1 MAMDSTPISKV
12 VILARGLGTRMR
24 AEDAAVSLDAE
35 QAAVAN
41 AGIKTLVPI
50 LGDKTLLD
58 FIFENL
64 TAAGFTKICLV
75 IGEEHD
81 VIRKF
86 CSDKP
91 LDISFA
97 IQKEPLGTA
106 DAVLAAED
114 FASGEH
120 FLAINSD
127 NLYPVDGLRRLRE
140 AGVPGLVAFDRGALV
155 EKSNI
160 PEERIAKF
168 AEVMIDSEGFLRE
181 ILEKPEHPRAAAA
194 VSMNAWMFSPSI
206 FESCRAIGPSARGEY
221 EITDAVAHSINELG
235 EKFIAIPSNEG
246 VLDLSSKADVAGVAE
261 RLSNVKREA

>member
-1 MAMDSTPISKV
+1 MGMDSTPTSKA

-24 AEDAAVSLDAE
+24 AEDSDVVLGAE
-35 QAAVAN
+35 QAAIAK

-50 LGDKTLLD
+50 AGDKTLLD

-75 IGEEHD
+75 IGEEHQ
-81 VIRKF
+81 VIRRF
-86 CSDKP
+86 CAGKNI
-91 LDISFA
+91 DISFA

-114 FASGEH
+114 FAAGDS

-127 NLYPVDGLRRLRE
+127 NLYPVEGLTRLRE
-140 AGVPGLVAFDRGALV
+140 AGVPGLVAFDRRALV

-168 AEVMIDSEGFLRE
+168 AEVIIDSDGFLKE
-181 ILEKPEHPRAAAA
+181 ILEKPEHPRPDAA

-221 EITDAVAHSINELG
+221 EITDAVAHSMSELG
-235 EKFIAIPSNEG
+235 QKFIAIPSDEG
-246 VLDLSSKADVAGVAE
+246 VLDLSSRADVSGVAE
-261 RLSNVKREA
+261 KLKAVVGRQ

>member
-1 MAMDSTPISKV
+1 MGMDSTPISKA

-24 AEDAAVSLDAE
+24 AEDVAVSLDAE
-35 QAAVAN
+35 QSALAD

-50 LGDKTLLD
+50 SGDKTLLD

-64 TAAGFTKICLV
+64 IGAGFTKICLV
-75 IGEEHD
+75 IGEEHE
-81 VIRKF
+81 VIRNF
-86 CSDKP
+86 CAEKN

-106 DAVLAAED
+106 DAVLAAEE
-114 FASGEH
+114 FVSGDY

-127 NLYPVDGLRRLRE
+127 NLYPVEGLKDLRG
-140 AGVPGLVAFDRGALV
+140 AGIPGLVAFDRRALV

-168 AEVMIDSEGFLRE
+168 AEVIIDSEGFLKE
-181 ILEKPEHPRAAAA
+181 ILEKPEHPRADAA

-206 FESCRAIGPSARGEY
+206 FDACRAIGPSARGEY
-221 EITDAVAHSINELG
+221 EITDAVAHSINKLG
-235 EKFIAIPSNEG
+235 ERFIAVSSKDG

-261 RLSNVKREA
+261 RLK